1 MSIFDTMARIN
12 LGSNTLFFCCSH
24 LSLAFSMEKSGSGE
38 KPYAPKTGDFG
49 AYVGPPS
56 FQRVECTKTPHQNSL
71 MKLVGYARVST
82 RDQNVAAQRQALS
95 AAGCE
100 LIFDDTISGST
111 KRRTGLDQAMTALA
125 PGDVLVVWKLDRL
138 GRSMQHVVNTVLDL
152 DRRGIGFR
160 SLTEAIDLSSSS
172 GKLLLSIFGWLA
184 EVERDLIIERTNE
197 GLATAKRR
205 GVKLGRKRKL
215 SPNDIAHARRMIEN
229 GEETV
234 AGMARILKVGR
245 NTLGRALKL

>member
-1 MSIFDTMARIN
+1 
-12 LGSNTLFFCCSH
+12 
-24 LSLAFSMEKSGSGE
+24 
-38 KPYAPKTGDFG
+38 
-49 AYVGPPS
+49 
-56 FQRVECTKTPHQNSL
+56 

-82 RDQNVAAQRQALS
+82 RDQNVTAQREALL

-100 LIFDDTISGST
+100 LIFDDTISGAT
-111 KRRTGLDQAMTALA
+111 KARSGLDAAMAALA
-125 PGDVLVVWKLDRL
+125 PGDVLIVWKLDRL

-160 SLTEAIDLSSSS
+160 SLTEAIDLTSST
-172 GKLLLSIFGWLA
+172 GKLLLSVFGWLG
-184 EVERDLIIERTNE
+184 EVERDLTVERTRAA
-197 GLATAKRR
+197 LTAAKRR

-215 SPNDIAHARRMIEN
+215 TSNDVDHARRMIES

-245 NTLGRALKL
+245 NTLGRALKR